1 MADATDS
8 KRDLW
13 NKINNEASCFT
24 IENGTLYTGLKA
36 EDRHGGQWYQRSKG
50 INIEEA
56 IAEYDKNRAKM
67 IKEITLNKIK
77 EYKEN
82 QSSAEISDPIKD
94 KIGMLRNILQDN
106 VSKEKGVV
114 KPKRSDADKKVIR
127 EAITEYLER

>member
-1 MADATDS
+1 MIESIYIKNFKKFDRKTI
-8 KRDLW
+8 
-13 NKINNEASCFT
+13 KIEQHNIF
-24 IENGTLYTGLKA
+24 IGENT
-36 EDRHGGQWYQRSKG
+36 E
-50 INIEEA
+50 
-56 IAEYDKNRAKM
+56 
-67 IKEITLNKIK
+67 

-82 QSSAEISDPIKD
+82 QSSAEISDPVKD